1 MGLSART
8 LSKFDGDTKLNA
20 VINMTDGKYAIQRGL
35 NNLEKCAY
43 MNLIRLYK
51 AMVIIFVSLLLTSSN
66 SSTEI
71 TRNDKILFQSAWITF
86 FSLLLCCR
94 TVCKIILR
102 FLIRHRII
110 SSVLSYSALSIFCW
124 YLFLFWMPRML
135 CLGSKKIRKKFFL
148 LD

>member
-43 MNLIRLYK
+43 MNLIRFYK

-102 FLIRHRII
+102 FLIGHRII
-110 SSVLSYSALSIFCW
+110 SSVLSYSALSI
-124 YLFLFWMPRML
+124 L
-135 CLGSKKIRKKFFL
+135 C
-148 LD
+148 